1 MQVVIVL
8 IDCYLVV
15 TITTINGKTL
25 IKMLEAAGWTERGCK
40 GSHHIYTHPTKPGH
54 ISVPHPKQDLG
65 VGITHKLLKQA
76 GLK

>member
-1 MQVVIVL
+1 MVVI
-8 IDCYLVV
+8 
-15 TITTINGKTL
+15 ITTMNSKAL
-25 IKMLEAAGWTERGCK
+25 IKLLEKDGWTERGCK
-40 GSHHIYTHPTKPGH
+40 GSHHIFTHPTKPGH